1 MFNLVVSY
9 SEAAWETDQLMRM
22 DVVRFGEYSGSQS
35 ESITLASPATLK
47 ALEGIDTLLMY
58 EEHSKSVNVDI
69 VRYGRLSGINK
80 VGRELVFGFDEGGR
94 FTRAVVEEFA
104 GRLGINAWEFNRT
117 HWAVKDGG
125 IPRAMLDKVVPSFDV
140 VLSFAGE
147 NRQYVREVA
156 RYLRRKKV
164 SIFYDEDEQVHLWG
178 KDLAEHFA
186 LLYGRSGRYCV
197 MFISKE
203 YVARNWTTLE
213 RRAALSRALKERGEY
228 ILPARFDDSEVPG
241 ILPTLGYISLADKTP
256 AQLGRL
262 ILEKLRGPFGTP
274 SQWKVRDAL

>member
-1 MFNLVVSY
+1 MFNLLVSY
-9 SEAAWETDQLMRM
+9 GETAWETDQLMRM
-22 DVVRFGEYSGSQS
+22 DAARFGEYSGSES
-35 ESITLASPATLK
+35 EGITAGSPTTLK
-47 ALEGIDTLLMY
+47 SLEEIDTLLMY
-58 EEHSKSVNVDI
+58 EEHSKSVHADV
-69 VRYGRLSGINK
+69 VRYGRLYGIKK
-80 VGRELVFGFDEGGR
+80 VGKALAFGFDEKGR
-94 FTRAVVEEFA
+94 LTRAVVEEFA

-117 HWAVKDGG
+117 HLAVKDGG
-125 IPRAMLDKVVPSFDV
+125 IPQAMLAKVTPSFDV
-140 VLSFAGE
+140 VFSFAGE
-147 NRQYVREVA
+147 NRQYVRDVA
-156 RYLRRKKV
+156 QYLRRKKV

-228 ILPARFDDSEVPG
+228 ILPARFDDTEVPG
-241 ILPTLGYISLADKTP
+241 ILPTLGYISLADKAP

-262 ILEKLRGPFGTP
+262 ILEKLRGPFG
-274 SQWKVRDAL
+274 R